1 VRRLSDLFRT
11 QEVGSLSRAPFLKK
25 PGSPESAEMA
35 LYWGRMLKVEGH
47 ELLYGSL
54 RDGSFTQD
62 SLLEW
67 ASLYGIRFHEAAGLD
82 VVYDGEQRR
91 VEMYEHLMQKVE
103 NAVFLGRMKVWDAET
118 YRKAAIIGIPR
129 LKSSAYLEE
138 FLFVKSKARREVK
151 VPVTGPYTLMDW
163 SYDEFYVTRQN
174 RELGPLERRKRA
186 REEMLY
192 DLVENVVRPELRALV
207 EAGARRIQIDEPAL
221 TTKPE
226 EVELYVEA
234 FNEMVKGIDA
244 TFTLH
249 VCYSDY
255 SKLFPRIAEMRV
267 DEFSIECANRDSL
280 LPGVS
285 DDARRGYSVLRLF
298 REHSIGAKV
307 APGVTDVHTDFVEP
321 PELVRDRLLY
331 AARILDDPEKVIAC
345 HDCGLRTR
353 RWEVAF
359 EKEKALVKGAELAR
373 REFSGR

>member
-1 VRRLSDLFRT
+1 MSDLFRT

-35 LYWGRMLKVEGH
+35 LYWGRLLKVEGH

-54 RDGSFTQD
+54 REGRFTQE

-103 NAVFLGRMKVWDAET
+103 NAVFLGRVKVWDAET
-118 YRKAAIIGIPR
+118 YRKAAIIGVPR

-138 FLFVKSKARREVK
+138 FLFVRSKARREVK

-174 RELGPLERRKRA
+174 RELGPLERRRRA

-255 SKLFPRIAEMRV
+255 SKLFPYIAEMRV

-285 DDARRGYSVLRLF
+285 DDVRRGYSVLRLF

-331 AARILDDPEKVIAC
+331 AARVLDDPEKVIAC

>member
-1 VRRLSDLFRT
+1 LSDLFRT

-25 PGSPESAEMA
+25 PGLPESAEMA
-35 LYWGRMLKVEGH
+35 LYWGRLLKVEGH
-47 ELLYGSL
+47 ELLYRSL
-54 RDGSFTQD
+54 REGRFTQE

-103 NAVFLGRMKVWDAET
+103 NAVFLGRVKVWDAET
-118 YRKAAIIGIPR
+118 YRKAAIIGVPR
-129 LKSSAYLEE
+129 LRSSAYLEE
-138 FLFVKSKARREVK
+138 FLFVRSKARKEVK

-234 FNEMVKGIDA
+234 FNEMVKGIDCD
-244 TFTLH
+244 LH
-249 VCYSDY
+249 A
-255 SKLFPRIAEMRV
+255 PRLLQRLLQALPPHSGDEGRRV
-267 DEFSIECANRDSL
+267 LDRVRQQGLAPARCERRREERL
-280 LPGVS
+280 LGPQALQGALYRGEGG
-285 DDARRGYSVLRLF
+285 ARR
-298 REHSIGAKV
+298 
-307 APGVTDVHTDFVEP
+307 D
-321 PELVRDRLLY
+321 
-331 AARILDDPEKVIAC
+331 
-345 HDCGLRTR
+345 
-353 RWEVAF
+353 
-359 EKEKALVKGAELAR
+359 
-373 REFSGR
+373 